1 MINKNHVYNFIF
13 LIFIIFSFFHPSN
26 SFNNNY
32 DYTNILDKA
41 PKSDLTYIF
50 SEKPEKKKK
59 EHKEIDD
66 YTKLVDETYKSY
78 ESLFFTDL
86 QAITPL
92 YDQSINCNFPLKKD
106 IYFNDDLYINKNLF
120 PNITKIKII
129 PEKFARILLR
139 PLLNIC
145 YNHFVDKWYY
155 KICPFNKAVQTL
167 TYLKKDPKTKKEEKE
182 VNYLGYA
189 SNDTIEYNELDY
201 FYEESPFNKE
211 YFKKDIYHFF
221 NKSKIVGLY
230 KNVIKIYD
238 SIDEQNE
245 FKKINEENKPNEI
258 LQEYLIYKYQFKKLE
273 IDYDINILK
282 KAKNI
287 PGVNLNKLYEYKIK
301 NSSNSNIITY
311 EREIKKSINKN
322 IFLLNEELPPLF
334 EGVINA
340 RVIVYPYNQ
349 EDEYYNK
356 EFFVDKNMLYCE
368 HCNLLK
374 CQSNNCY
381 LTLSKNR
388 NEYYKIIDFIDEKLV
403 LLDSNIKDEIS
414 RHSKFAL
421 FINDEFIF
429 FFGKGKIEEIKK
441 IKEKNDDNEDIYKYL
456 LKGNELNLEEGENIL
471 IPLKNVKKGEYII
484 IKDRN
489 NSKLYLDCAI
499 DRRVGEN
506 DYEIT
511 INNLFNSSYAN
522 LNVIPVGQKYFRI
535 EKRENIKKSE
545 QATQIINKSK
555 NILFNTNID
564 KKIFSIEQLSQISI
578 SRGNLNIDVPYQ
590 IFDTNAKN
598 NQTVFHFVLKKM
610 SPWKESYINICLS
623 PNETCSENDIEI
635 IIHSKKGILIYNQK
649 TLSEKIINDSL
660 IFYSNDV
667 VNLFTEKIIC
677 DMIFINSTLYIN
689 VMDYSENSFVK
700 IKYAFKKEDYDKIK
714 YAIIST
720 SKSQNIKIKNIYIT
734 NTISRKLYMNIYFY
748 DKLYLLDDKAVF
760 MESFTNGDYCPVI
773 RGPRTVKVFYMC
785 DETGIS
791 NLKVNKVHEAKNKL
805 CEYKYFVKSRFLC
818 NPNNIMR
825 NQFNSS
831 NSKSLCYSDK
841 NFK

>member
-32 DYTNILDKA
+32 DYINILDKA

-59 EHKEIDD
+59 EHKEIDE

-201 FYEESPFNKE
+201 FYEKSPFNKE

-273 IDYDINILK
+273 IDYDINFLK

-340 RVIVYPYNQ
+340 RIIVYPYNQ

-522 LNVIPVGQKYFRI
+522 LDVIPVGQKYFRI

-564 KKIFSIEQLSQISI
+564 KKIVNIEQLSQISI

-700 IKYAFKKEDYDKIK
+700 IKYIFKKEDYEKIK

-748 DKLYLLDDKAVF
+748 DKLYLLDNKAVF

>member
-1 MINKNHVYNFIF
+1 MNW
-13 LIFIIFSFFHPSN
+13 IIFM
-26 SFNNNY
+26 
-32 DYTNILDKA
+32 
-41 PKSDLTYIF
+41 KS
-50 SEKPEKKKK
+50 
-59 EHKEIDD
+59 
-66 YTKLVDETYKSY
+66 
-78 ESLFFTDL
+78 
-86 QAITPL
+86 
-92 YDQSINCNFPLKKD
+92 
-106 IYFNDDLYINKNLF
+106 
-120 PNITKIKII
+120 
-129 PEKFARILLR
+129 LL
-139 PLLNIC
+139 
-145 YNHFVDKWYY
+145 
-155 KICPFNKAVQTL
+155 
-167 TYLKKDPKTKKEEKE
+167 
-182 VNYLGYA
+182 
-189 SNDTIEYNELDY
+189 
-201 FYEESPFNKE
+201 
-211 YFKKDIYHFF
+211 
-221 NKSKIVGLY
+221 
-230 KNVIKIYD
+230 VIKIYD

-273 IDYDINILK
+273 IDYDINFLK

-340 RVIVYPYNQ
+340 RIIVYPYNQ

-522 LNVIPVGQKYFRI
+522 LDVIPVGQKYFRI

-564 KKIFSIEQLSQISI
+564 KKIFNIEQLSQISI

-623 PNETCSENDIEI
+623 PNETCTKSDTEI

-649 TLSEKIINDSL
+649 TSSEKIINDSL

-748 DKLYLLDDKAVF
+748 DKLYLLDNKAVF

>member
-32 DYTNILDKA
+32 DYINILDKA

-59 EHKEIDD
+59 EHKEIDE

-201 FYEESPFNKE
+201 FYEKSPFNKE

-230 KNVIKIYD
+230 KNLIKIYD

-273 IDYDINILK
+273 IDYDINFLK

-340 RVIVYPYNQ
+340 RIIVYPYNQ

-403 LLDSNIKDEIS
+403 VLDSNIKDEIS

-471 IPLKNVKKGEYII
+471 IPFKNVKKGEYII

-623 PNETCSENDIEI
+623 PNETCTKSDTEI

-649 TLSEKIINDSL
+649 TSSEKIINDSL

-700 IKYAFKKEDYDKIK
+700 IKYIFKKEDYEKIK

-748 DKLYLLDDKAVF
+748 DKLYLLDYKAVF

>member
-32 DYTNILDKA
+32 DYINILDKA

-273 IDYDINILK
+273 IDYDINFLK
-282 KAKNI
+282 NAKNI

-471 IPLKNVKKGEYII
+471 IPFKNVKKGEYII

-522 LNVIPVGQKYFRI
+522 LDVIPVGQKYFRI

-564 KKIFSIEQLSQISI
+564 KKIVNIEQLSQISI

-667 VNLFTEKIIC
+667 INLFTEKIIC

-700 IKYAFKKEDYDKIK
+700 IKYIFKKEDYEKIK